1 MTAFDLTRRGFAG
14 AGLGFVG
21 AAMLGV
27 PARAQMALPKS
38 PVALNIVDVAGNLA
52 LTKPAIQDY
61 AAANPK
67 IVSHIAFSQAPA
79 PELPAK
85 IKAQQAADRVDI
97 DLVLTGTD
105 ALAAGIEEKLWTELL
120 PAHQADLPNL
130 ADIYLPAAG
139 RMQSLAQGQGVCVSY
154 YPSGPLFEYMPDR
167 VKKAP
172 ATAEDLLAYTKE
184 NKNRFLYA
192 RPANSGP
199 GRTLIMGLPY
209 ILGDSDPKDPVK
221 GWDKTWAYLKAL
233 GENIEYYPS
242 GTGITMKELGDGT
255 RDMIAATTGWDINP
269 RALGIVP
276 KEAQVVALN
285 GLHWVADAHYMCAP
299 KGLSD
304 DKLAAVLDLMRF
316 MLQPKAQAYAYD
328 KGYFYPGPAVKDV
341 TLAMAP
347 KDSQDVIQEYG
358 RPEYE
363 AMIAGHP
370 IELPLDA
377 AAMVSA
383 FKIWDQQVGA
393 AKSKG

>member
-1 MTAFDLTRRGFAG
+1 MTTSDWSRRGFAK
-14 AGLGFVG
+14 AGLGLVG
-21 AAMLGV
+21 AAAFG
-27 PARAQMALPKS
+27 PRAQAQMAAPKS
-38 PVALNIVDVAGNLA
+38 PVSLNIVDVAGNLA
-52 LTKPAIQDY
+52 LTKPAIEDY

-67 IVSHIAFSQAPA
+67 LVSHIAFSQAPA

-85 IKAQQAADRVDI
+85 IKAQQAAGRVDI
-97 DLVLTGTD
+97 DLVLTGAD
-105 ALAAGIEEKLWTELL
+105 ALAAGIEGKLWVELL
-120 PAHQADLPNL
+120 PAHQLDLPNL
-130 ADIYLPAAG
+130 VDIYLPAAN

-167 VKKAP
+167 VQKAP
-172 ATAEDLLAYTKE
+172 ATADDLLAYARE
-184 NKNRFLYA
+184 NKNRFMYA

-199 GRTLIMGLPY
+199 GRTLLMGLPY
-209 ILGDSDPKDPVK
+209 ILGDSNPADPVK

-233 GENIEYYPS
+233 GETVEYYPS

-255 RDMIAATTGWDINP
+255 RDMIASTTGWDINP

-276 KEAQVVALN
+276 KEAQVAALA
-285 GLHWVADAHYMCAP
+285 GMHWVGDAHYMCAP

-304 DKLAAVLDLMRF
+304 DRLAVVLDLMRF
-316 MLQPKAQAYAYD
+316 MLRPKAQAYAYD

-341 TLAMAP
+341 PIAMAP
-347 KDSQDVIQEYG
+347 QASQDVISEFG

-363 AMIAGHP
+363 AMIAAHP

-377 AAMVSA
+377 ASMVSA
-383 FKIWDQQVGA
+383 FKIWDQQIGA